1 MPKFEALKTNSVD
14 SSDWDR
20 AWALVSRLAAARG
33 ATLPPAA
40 PELAMSREPQWA
52 AHPMSSAGAK
62 FRGRHAAQSSARIVP
77 NQLARD
83 VAEIEQ
89 AAAALRRAEPT
100 LEPRRPNLDA
110 MPDVRSVRSVW
121 LLIALTWL
129 SAASV
134 VSGAIGAA
142 LLFLG

>member
-40 PELAMSREPQWA
+40 PELAMSHEPQWTA
-52 AHPMSSAGAK
+52 LPTPSARAK
-62 FRGRHAAQSSARIVP
+62 LRDRHAAQPSARIAP
-77 NQLARD
+77 DQLARD
-83 VAEIEQ
+83 MAEIEQ

-100 LEPRRPNLDA
+100 LEPRRPALDA

-121 LLIALTWL
+121 LLIALIWL

-134 VSGAIGAA
+134 VSGAIGAV